1 TQCDAAAGPVHGVER
16 RPFAAA
22 ANAHL
27 PVVAVAFGVDGQHHG
42 LCTKFGGEVG
52 EELGTVDGGSGDGN
66 FVGARTDD
74 GARLVERTDAA
85 TCGQGDGKLLGGAA
99 NGFEEGGA
107 IVACGGDVEDNEF
120 VGAFGVV
127 ARGEF
132 HGITGVAQA
141 FEMDSFDDAGAV
153 G

>member
-1 TQCDAAAGPVHGVER
+1 
-16 RPFAAA
+16 F
-22 ANAHL
+22 
-27 PVVAVAFGVDGQHHG
+27 
-42 LCTKFGGEVG
+42 
-52 EELGTVDGGSGDGN
+52 
-66 FVGARTDD
+66 
-74 GARLVERTDAA
+74 ERTDAA

-153 G
+153 GVETRNDAARETHAAASRKFCRTCAPAAALFSG